1 MFTTGPGSPS
11 VLQNRKFGFV
21 ETKTVQS
28 PGGFAVA
35 LTSELVFAPS
45 SSETSPAVNEDA
57 STGPP
62 ASRPLSWGSSV
73 DVSEGLGEGFKM
85 LMLGGEDDAISS
97 AISAFGDSSAAKPT
111 HAHNHGYLLARQQRF
126 AEADRSFSETMRTE
140 AKGGSAKTMF
150 HLASLKQ
157 LYLNEEATDPAEK
170 ARHLEDAAELYIRGI
185 NLRTTYTTPSLFNL
199 AALRFKQGATDC
211 CEHAYRTILAIDAR
225 HVDARLGLALVR
237 SMYNDHQTAA
247 TLLEEAVKIQ
257 PANELAL
264 WRLGTVQRLLKRN
277 FKPAFSRVR
286 GGEFGFAGRTTA
298 LFLCTYNAFA
308 PLLPRSAPPSAHAS
322 PAH

>member
-170 ARHLEDAAELYIRGI
+170 ARHLEVRPSPHRPLQRARAGRGCGSTW
-185 NLRTTYTTPSLFNL
+185 NMRPPSREDTPRCSKARVERGPGWARTLRAVF
-199 AALRFKQGATDC
+199 
-211 CEHAYRTILAIDAR
+211 
-225 HVDARLGLALVR
+225 LVR
-237 SMYNDHQTAA
+237 N
-247 TLLEEAVKIQ
+247 
-257 PANELAL
+257 
-264 WRLGTVQRLLKRN
+264 
-277 FKPAFSRVR
+277 
-286 GGEFGFAGRTTA
+286 
-298 LFLCTYNAFA
+298 C
-308 PLLPRSAPPSAHAS
+308 
-322 PAH
+322 